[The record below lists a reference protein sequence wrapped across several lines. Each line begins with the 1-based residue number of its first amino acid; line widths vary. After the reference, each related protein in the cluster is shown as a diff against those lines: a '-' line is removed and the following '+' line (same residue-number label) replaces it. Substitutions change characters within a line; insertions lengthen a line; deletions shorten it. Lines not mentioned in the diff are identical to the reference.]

1 MRLLVTGFGP
11 FPRARCNPTAP
22 LVMKLA
28 ESRALGLSGL
38 DIIPLVLPTRWG
50 IAERLLLDAI
60 TASKPDAVLMFGLAS
75 RTRFLRVEIRAKNR
89 ATVIFP
95 DVGGV
100 IADQQ
105 RLERDEAFLR
115 HTRLKVPPLVTAAR
129 RCGLLAR
136 ASIDAGAYLCN
147 ATYFTALGAGT
158 PVIFIHV
165 PRPRAGGPTP
175 DDLARAAMAITR
187 ALKPAVRRCQQ
198 C

>member
-11 FPRARCNPTAP
+11 FPRAPRNPTAA

-28 ESRALGLSGL
+28 KSRALRLSGL
-38 DIIPLVLPTRWG
+38 HIMPLVLPTRWG

-60 TASKPDAVLMFGLAS
+60 SASKPDVVLMFGLAS
-75 RTRFLRVEIRAKNR
+75 RTRFLRVETRAKNR

-95 DVGGV
+95 DVAGV

-105 RLERDEAFLR
+105 RLVPGEAFLR
-115 HTRLKVPPLVTAAR
+115 HTRLTAPPLVTVAR
-129 RCGLLAR
+129 CSGILAR

-147 ATYFTALGAGT
+147 ATYFAALGTGT
-158 PVIFIHV
+158 PVVFIHV

-175 DDLARAAMAITR
+175 DDLARTAIAVAR
-187 ALKPAVRRCQQ
+187 ALKPAVRRCRQY
-198 C
+198 